1 MKRVL
6 IVEPNP
12 QAAAELARGINSLA
26 DITVASCFSDAREIL
41 MRESPDLLVANLR
54 LERYNALHLV
64 HLASAD
70 SMDVHAIV
78 YTDRAEIAVVKEI
91 RAAGAFYEESERIA
105 RVLPDYLVADLPVR
119 DRRVFE
125 PERVGSGRRT
135 IDVSA

>member
-12 QAAAELARGINSLA
+12 TAAAELARGINSLA

-41 MRESPDLLVANLR
+41 MREAPDLLVANLR

-70 SMDVHAIV
+70 ADIHAIV

-105 RVLPDYLVADLPVR
+105 RVLPDYLLADLPVR
-119 DRRVFE
+119 DRRAFE
-125 PERVGSGRRT
+125 PARVGSGRRT